1 MGVIK
6 ITGQDPKDILHIQ
19 WSRFERSDGIWGM
32 KYKDYKLIPTPSLVY
47 EDCHE
52 LYINNRAI
60 MRRPLKFLFD
70 YVVKREQNI
79 TNEDKEI
86 FDQDRSKI

>member
-1 MGVIK
+1 
-6 ITGQDPKDILHIQ
+6 
-19 WSRFERSDGIWGM
+19 M
-32 KYKDYKLIPTPSLVY
+32 KYKDYKLIPTHSLVF